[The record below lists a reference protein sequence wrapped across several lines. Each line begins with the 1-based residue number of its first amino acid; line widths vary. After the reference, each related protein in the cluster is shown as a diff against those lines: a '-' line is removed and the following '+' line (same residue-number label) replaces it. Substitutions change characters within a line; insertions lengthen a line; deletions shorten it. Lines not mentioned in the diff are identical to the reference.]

1 MNAPLDIFF
10 LCRANIKISY
20 LLHLPLSLQYNCDII
35 QDFSR
40 ENTEVLENKN
50 WFQPIVAILAQKT
63 AILVCVTVHSRH
75 KRTESD
81 KKTPF
86 WKLLKKKPSL
96 PDLIC
101 TVLRY

>member
-1 MNAPLDIFF
+1 MPGIITLAVCPYD
-10 LCRANIKISY
+10 KIVIY
-20 LLHLPLSLQYNCDII
+20 F
-35 QDFSR
+35 QDLFCES
-40 ENTEVLENKN
+40 TGVLENKN

-86 WKLLKKKPSL
+86 WKLLKKNL
-96 PDLIC
+96 PYQI
-101 TVLRY
+101 